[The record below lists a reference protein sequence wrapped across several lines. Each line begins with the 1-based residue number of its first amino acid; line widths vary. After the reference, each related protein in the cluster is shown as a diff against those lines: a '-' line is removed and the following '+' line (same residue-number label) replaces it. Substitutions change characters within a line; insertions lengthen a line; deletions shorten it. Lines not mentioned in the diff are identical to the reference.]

1 MGIYE
6 NIKKAAEIRGFSIN
20 MLEQELSLPRSSIA
34 KYNSHV
40 PSADK
45 IATIARFLDVPME
58 QLMNTGDQDYYIN
71 VDTAQKAQEL
81 FDNPDLRMLFD
92 AAKDS
97 KPEDLQMAADM
108 LRRFKETNPNG

>member
-6 NIKKAAEIRGFSIN
+6 NIKKAAEMRGFSIS

-45 IATIARFLDVPME
+45 IANIARFLDVPME
-58 QLMNTGDQDYYIN
+58 QLMTAEATYYISPE
-71 VDTAQKAQEL
+71 TAQKAQEL

-97 KPEDLQMAADM
+97 RPEDLQMAAEM
-108 LRRFKETNPNG
+108 LKRFKGTNPDG